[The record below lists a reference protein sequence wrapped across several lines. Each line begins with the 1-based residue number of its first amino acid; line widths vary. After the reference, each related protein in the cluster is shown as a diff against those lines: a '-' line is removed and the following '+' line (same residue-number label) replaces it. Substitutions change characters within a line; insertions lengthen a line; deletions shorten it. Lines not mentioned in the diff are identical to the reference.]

1 MWKKVILPIIIT
13 SIILIGILIFN
24 FVKSKNKD
32 SEEKVKNEINI
43 SKFVTDECIDE
54 WEDYSITIQDEINQA
69 STTLTDEN
77 KTYILRE
84 INGYINLYYINEKNE
99 EILYKVTEIST
110 QFLGEEDIS
119 KLKRGI
125 EVRGLQGAN
134 QLLEDFE

>member
-84 INGYINLYYINEKNE
+84 KKGYINLYYINEKNE

-119 KLKRGI
+119 KLKNGI
-125 EVRGLQGAN
+125 AVRGLQSAN

>member
-125 EVRGLQGAN
+125 EVRGLQSAN